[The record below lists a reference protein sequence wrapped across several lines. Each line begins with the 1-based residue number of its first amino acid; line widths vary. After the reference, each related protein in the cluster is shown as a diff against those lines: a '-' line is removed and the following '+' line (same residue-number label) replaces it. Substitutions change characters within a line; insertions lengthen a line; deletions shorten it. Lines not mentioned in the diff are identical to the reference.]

1 MTTQAITQIRQAA
14 QKGDAFALTE
24 LAILLLETCENRQEQ
39 FDQGVELLQHL
50 AEYKNV
56 IWAKNLLTGLYVQ
69 QSPIDISH
77 KALITTDAINQMK
90 KYVQLKNVWA
100 ATSLGVLSYLGET
113 VPRIE
118 EDAKVLLSWASSKG
132 CLWAE
137 EFINEHRI
145 NKITNLIK
153 LEIGIKEASHYE
165 YRSKF

>member
-1 MTTQAITQIRQAA
+1 MEKEAIIQIRQAA

-24 LAILLLETCENRQEQ
+24 LAILLLETCDNRQNQ

-77 KALITTDAINQMK
+77 KALITTDAVNQMK
-90 KYVQLKNVWA
+90 KYTQIKNVWA
-100 ATSLGVLSYLGET
+100 ATALGILTYLGET

-118 EDAKVLLSWASSKG
+118 DDAIALLSWASLKG

-137 EFINEHRI
+137 DFIKEHHI

-153 LEIGIKEASHYE
+153 LEIGITEAAHYE

>member
-1 MTTQAITQIRQAA
+1 MTQQAITQIRQAA

-24 LAILLLETCENRQEQ
+24 LAILLLETCDNRQDQ
-39 FDQGVELLQHL
+39 FNQGVELLQHL

-56 IWAKNLLTGLYVQ
+56 IWAKDLLSGLYAQ
-69 QSPIDISH
+69 QSPISISH

-90 KYVQLKNVWA
+90 KYTQLKNVWA
-100 ATSLGVLSYLGET
+100 ATALGVLTYLGET

-118 EDAKVLLSWASSKG
+118 DDAIALLSWASTKG
-132 CLWAE
+132 CLWADD
-137 EFINEHRI
+137 FIKEHHI
-145 NKITNLIK
+145 NKITNLVK